1 MAILELRDVTKS
13 FGGLVAVR
21 KLNIKVEKQEILGL
35 IGPNG
40 AGKTTAFNLVACAMR
55 PDSGEIVFNGNN
67 LVGLR
72 PHQACKLGIGRT
84 FQVVKP
90 FAEMTVLQNVMAAA
104 FLRGGDRHGAEKLAR
119 ELLQFAQFYHRK
131 DMPAVDLPIAER
143 KRLELVR
150 ALATEPKLLLL
161 DEVMAGCNHREID
174 EMLALLRHVRDRGI
188 TLIVVEHVMK
198 AVMNLCDRVALLH
211 HGEKIAEGTPRE
223 IARDERAIKAYLGE
237 EYGAVRS

>member
-13 FGGLVAVR
+13 FGGLVAVK
-21 KLNIKVEKQEILGL
+21 KLSIEVEQGEILGL

-40 AGKTTAFNLVACAMR
+40 AGKTTAFSLVACAMR
-55 PDSGEIVFNGNN
+55 PDSGEVVFDGTSV
-67 LVGLR
+67 VGLR

-84 FQVVKP
+84 FQVVRP
-90 FAEMTVLQNVMAAA
+90 FAEMTVLQNVTAAA
-104 FLRGGDRHGAEKLAR
+104 FLRAGSRHGAEKRAR

-131 DMPAVDLPIAER
+131 DMTAVDLPIVDR

-150 ALATEPKLLLL
+150 ALATEPRLLLL
-161 DEVMAGCNHREID
+161 DEVMAGCNYREID
-174 EMLALLRHVRDRGI
+174 EMLALLRQIRDRGI

-198 AVMNLCDRVALLH
+198 AVMNLCDQVALLH